1 MKTMNLNEFFTHKI
15 IYKDTPLKFKDT
27 LEQEISQASLV
38 EKLILANI
46 LANMVFAKISN
57 ENAPKI
63 LISRLMCKFSPIDY
77 ESTIPSDF
85 KPIDEEEYEDD
96 LEWLNEEKEDRLFD
110 YYLFLN
116 GVKESH
122 LEEVFDESIEIYDEC
137 MIEIA
142 QNALKDKF
150 SYDIDLLQVL
160 VKGYAKE
167 IREFLSYEPTE
178 ETLKDHFK
186 DTTLYVS
193 LGKDYDKE
201 KESFSKKLQES
212 FKEILESRR
221 IN

>member
-96 LEWLNEEKEDRLFD
+96 LEWLNEEKEDRLFN

-116 GVKESH
+116 GIKESDV
-122 LEEVFDESIEIYDEC
+122 EEVFNESIEIYDEC
-137 MIEIA
+137 LIEIA
-142 QNALKDKF
+142 QNVLKDF

-201 KESFSKKLQES
+201 KESFSKKLQQC
-212 FKEILESRR
+212 FKEILESGR

>member
-85 KPIDEEEYEDD
+85 KPPKQKSQIS
-96 LEWLNEEKEDRLFD
+96 L
-110 YYLFLN
+110 
-116 GVKESH
+116 
-122 LEEVFDESIEIYDEC
+122 VFG
-137 MIEIA
+137 M
-142 QNALKDKF
+142 NAL
-150 SYDIDLLQVL
+150 V
-160 VKGYAKE
+160 
-167 IREFLSYEPTE
+167 P
-178 ETLKDHFK
+178 
-186 DTTLYVS
+186 
-193 LGKDYDKE
+193 LGT
-201 KESFSKKLQES
+201 
-212 FKEILESRR
+212 I
-221 IN
+221 

>member
-1 MKTMNLNEFFTHKI
+1 MNLNEFFTNKV
-15 IYKDTPLKFKDT
+15 IYKDTPLKLKEK
-27 LEQEISQASLV
+27 LEQEISQASLKK
-38 EKLILANI
+38 KLVLANA
-46 LANMVFAKISN
+46 LANMVFAKIGN

-63 LISRLMCKFSPIDY
+63 LISRFMCKFNSIDY

-85 KPIDEEEYEDD
+85 RPIDEEEYEDD

-116 GVKESH
+116 GVKESD
-122 LEEVFDESIEIYDEC
+122 LIEVVSESIETYDEC

-142 QNALKDKF
+142 QNILKNKF

-167 IREFLSYEPTE
+167 IREFLSYKPTKE
-178 ETLKDHFK
+178 IKDFK
-186 DTTLYVS
+186 DKDTALYIS

-201 KESFSKKLQES
+201 KEPFSKKLQQC
-212 FKEILESRR
+212 FKEILESKG
-221 IN
+221 I

>member
-1 MKTMNLNEFFTHKI
+1 MNLNEFFTHKI

-27 LEQEISQASLV
+27 LEQEISQASLKK
-38 EKLILANI
+38 KLVLANA
-46 LANMVFAKISN
+46 LANMVFAKIDN

-63 LISRLMCKFSPIDY
+63 LISRLNPIDY

-85 KPIDEEEYEDD
+85 RPIDEEEYEDD

-116 GVKESH
+116 GVKESD
-122 LEEVFDESIEIYDEC
+122 LIEVVSESIETYDEC

-142 QNALKDKF
+142 QNILKNKF

-160 VKGYAKE
+160 IEGYAKE
-167 IREFLSYEPTE
+167 IMEFLNNELT
-178 ETLKDHFK
+178 K
-186 DTTLYVS
+186 
-193 LGKDYDKE
+193 
-201 KESFSKKLQES
+201 ES
-212 FKEILESRR
+212 FKELLVSKR

>member
-63 LISRLMCKFSPIDY
+63 LISRLMCKFSPIDH
-77 ESTIPSDF
+77 ENTIPSDF

-96 LEWLNEEKEDRLFD
+96 LEWLNEEKEDRLFN

-116 GVKESH
+116 GIKESDV
-122 LEEVFDESIEIYDEC
+122 EEVFNESVEIYDEC
-137 MIEIA
+137 LIEIA
-142 QNALKDKF
+142 QNVLKDKF

-167 IREFLSYEPTE
+167 IREFLSYKPTKE
-178 ETLKDHFK
+178 IKDFK
-186 DTTLYVS
+186 DKDTALYIS

-201 KESFSKKLQES
+201 KESFSKKLQQC
-212 FKEILESRR
+212 FKEILESKG
-221 IN
+221 I

>member
-1 MKTMNLNEFFTHKI
+1 MNLNDFFTSKV
-15 IYKDTPLKFKDT
+15 IYKDTSLKLQDK
-27 LEQEISQASLV
+27 LEQDISQASLKK
-38 EKLILANI
+38 KLVLANI
-46 LANMVFAKISN
+46 LANMVFAKINN

-63 LISRLMCKFSPIDY
+63 LISRFMCKFSPIDY

-122 LEEVFDESIEIYDEC
+122 SEEVFDESIEIYDEC
-137 MIEIA
+137 MIEVA
-142 QNALKDKF
+142 QNVLKDKF

-201 KESFSKKLQES
+201 KESFSKKLQQC
-212 FKEILESRR
+212 FKEILESGR

>member
-1 MKTMNLNEFFTHKI
+1 MNLNEFFTHKI

-96 LEWLNEEKEDRLFD
+96 LEWLNEEKEDRLFN

-116 GVKESH
+116 GIKESDV
-122 LEEVFDESIEIYDEC
+122 EEVFNESIEIYDEC
-137 MIEIA
+137 LIEIA
-142 QNALKDKF
+142 QNVLKDF

-201 KESFSKKLQES
+201 KESFSKKLQQC
-212 FKEILESRR
+212 FKEILESGR

>member
-1 MKTMNLNEFFTHKI
+1 MNLNEFFTNKV
-15 IYKDTPLKFKDT
+15 IYKDTPLKLKEK
-27 LEQEISQASLV
+27 LEQEISQASLKK
-38 EKLILANI
+38 KLVLANA
-46 LANMVFAKISN
+46 LSNMVFAKIDN

-63 LISRLMCKFSPIDY
+63 LISRFMCKFNPIDY

-85 KPIDEEEYEDD
+85 RPIDEEEYEDD

-116 GVKESH
+116 GVKESD
-122 LEEVFDESIEIYDEC
+122 LIEVVSESIETYDEC

-142 QNALKDKF
+142 QNILKNKF

-167 IREFLSYEPTE
+167 IREFLSYKPTKE
-178 ETLKDHFK
+178 IKDFK
-186 DTTLYVS
+186 DKDTALYIS

-201 KESFSKKLQES
+201 KEPFSKKLQQC
-212 FKEILESRR
+212 FKEILESKG
-221 IN
+221 I

>member
-1 MKTMNLNEFFTHKI
+1 MNLNEFFTNKV
-15 IYKDTPLKFKDT
+15 IYKDTPLKLKEK

-38 EKLILANI
+38 KKLILANI

-63 LISRLMCKFSPIDY
+63 LISRFMCKFNPIDY

-85 KPIDEEEYEDD
+85 RPIDEEEYEDD

-116 GVKESH
+116 GVKESD
-122 LEEVFDESIEIYDEC
+122 LIEVVSESIETYDEC

-142 QNALKDKF
+142 QNILKNKF

-167 IREFLSYEPTE
+167 IREFLSYKPTKE
-178 ETLKDHFK
+178 IKDFK
-186 DTTLYVS
+186 DKDTALYIS

-201 KESFSKKLQES
+201 KEPFSKKLQQC
-212 FKEILESRR
+212 FKEILESKG
-221 IN
+221 I

>member
-1 MKTMNLNEFFTHKI
+1 MKTMNLNKFFTSKV
-15 IYKDTPLKFKDT
+15 IYKDTSLKLQDK
-27 LEQEISQASLV
+27 LEQDISQASLKK
-38 EKLILANI
+38 KLVLANI
-46 LANMVFAKISN
+46 LANMVFAKIDN
-57 ENAPKI
+57 ENAPKV
-63 LISRLMCKFSPIDY
+63 LISRFMCKFNPIDY
-77 ESTIPSDF
+77 ENTIPSDF

-122 LEEVFDESIEIYDEC
+122 LEEVFDKSIEIYDEC
-137 MIEIA
+137 MIEVA
-142 QNALKDKF
+142 QNVLKDKF

-167 IREFLSYEPTE
+167 IREFLSNEPTE

-201 KESFSKKLQES
+201 KELFSKKLQES
-212 FKEILESRR
+212 FKEILEGGR

>member
-1 MKTMNLNEFFTHKI
+1 MNLNEFFTSKV
-15 IYKDTPLKFKDT
+15 IYKDTSLKLQDK
-27 LEQEISQASLV
+27 LEQDISQASLKK
-38 EKLILANI
+38 KLVLANI
-46 LANMVFAKISN
+46 LANMVFAKIDN
-57 ENAPKI
+57 ENAPKV
-63 LISRLMCKFSPIDY
+63 LISRFMFKFNPIDY
-77 ESTIPSDF
+77 ENTIPSDF
-85 KPIDEEEYEDD
+85 KPIDEEEYKDD

-122 LEEVFDESIEIYDEC
+122 LVEVFDKSIEIYDEC
-137 MIEIA
+137 MIEVA
-142 QNALKDKF
+142 QNVLKDKF
-150 SYDIDLLQVL
+150 SYDVDLLQVL

-167 IREFLSYEPTE
+167 IREFLSNEPTE

-201 KESFSKKLQES
+201 KELFSKKLQES
-212 FKEILESRR
+212 FKEILESGR

>member
-1 MKTMNLNEFFTHKI
+1 MNLNEFFTHKI

-63 LISRLMCKFSPIDY
+63 LISRFMCKFNPIDY

-85 KPIDEEEYEDD
+85 RPIDEEEYEDD

-116 GVKESH
+116 GIKESDV
-122 LEEVFDESIEIYDEC
+122 EEVFNESVEIYDEC

-142 QNALKDKF
+142 QNILKNKF

-160 VKGYAKE
+160 MEGYAKE
-167 IREFLSYEPTE
+167 IREFLSYKPTKE
-178 ETLKDHFK
+178 IKDFK
-186 DTTLYVS
+186 DKDTALYIN

-201 KESFSKKLQES
+201 KESFSKKLQQC
-212 FKEILESRR
+212 FKEILESKG
-221 IN
+221 I

>member
-1 MKTMNLNEFFTHKI
+1 MKTINLNEFFTSKV
-15 IYKDTPLKFKDT
+15 IYKDTPLKLQDK
-27 LEQEISQASLV
+27 LEQDISQASL
-38 EKLILANI
+38 EKKLILANI
-46 LANMVFAKISN
+46 LANMVFAKIDN
-57 ENAPKI
+57 ENAPQV
-63 LISRLMCKFSPIDY
+63 LISRFMCKFSPIDY

-137 MIEIA
+137 MIEVA
-142 QNALKDKF
+142 QNVLKDKF

-160 VKGYAKE
+160 VKEYAKE
-167 IREFLSYEPTE
+167 IREFLSYKPTE

-201 KESFSKKLQES
+201 KELFSKKLQES

>member
-1 MKTMNLNEFFTHKI
+1 MNLNDFFTSKV
-15 IYKDTPLKFKDT
+15 IYKDTSLKLQDK
-27 LEQEISQASLV
+27 LEQDISQASLKK
-38 EKLILANI
+38 KLVLANI
-46 LANMVFAKISN
+46 LANMVFAKIDN
-57 ENAPKI
+57 ENAPKV
-63 LISRLMCKFSPIDY
+63 LISRFMCKFNPIDY
-77 ESTIPSDF
+77 ENTIPSDF
-85 KPIDEEEYEDD
+85 KPIDEEEYKDD

-122 LEEVFDESIEIYDEC
+122 LVEVFDKSIEIYDEC
-137 MIEIA
+137 MIEVA
-142 QNALKDKF
+142 QNVLKDKF
-150 SYDIDLLQVL
+150 SYDVDLLQVL

-167 IREFLSYEPTE
+167 IREFLSNEPTE

-201 KESFSKKLQES
+201 KELFSKKLQES
-212 FKEILESRR
+212 FKEILESGR

>member
-1 MKTMNLNEFFTHKI
+1 MNLNEFFTNKV
-15 IYKDTPLKFKDT
+15 IYKGTPLKLKEK
-27 LEQEISQASLV
+27 LEQEISQASLKK
-38 EKLILANI
+38 KLV
-46 LANMVFAKISN
+46 LANMVFAKIDN

-63 LISRLMCKFSPIDY
+63 LISRFMCKFNPIDY

-85 KPIDEEEYEDD
+85 RPIDEEEYEDD

-116 GVKESH
+116 GVKESD
-122 LEEVFDESIEIYDEC
+122 LIEVVSESIETYDEC

-142 QNALKDKF
+142 QNILKNKF

-167 IREFLSYEPTE
+167 IREFLSYKPTKE
-178 ETLKDHFK
+178 IKDFK
-186 DTTLYVS
+186 DKDTALYIS

-201 KESFSKKLQES
+201 KEPFSKKLQQC
-212 FKEILESRR
+212 FKEILESKG
-221 IN
+221 I

>member
-1 MKTMNLNEFFTHKI
+1 MNLNDFFTSKV
-15 IYKDTPLKFKDT
+15 IYKDTSLKLQDK
-27 LEQEISQASLV
+27 LEQDISQASLKK
-38 EKLILANI
+38 KLVLANI
-46 LANMVFAKISN
+46 LANMVFAKIDN

-96 LEWLNEEKEDRLFD
+96 LEWLNEKKEDRLFD

-122 LEEVFDESIEIYDEC
+122 SEEVFDESIEIYDEC
-137 MIEIA
+137 MIEVA
-142 QNALKDKF
+142 QNVLKDKF

-167 IREFLSYEPTE
+167 VREFLSNEPTE
-178 ETLKDHFK
+178 
-186 DTTLYVS
+186 
-193 LGKDYDKE
+193 
-201 KESFSKKLQES
+201 
-212 FKEILESRR
+212 
-221 IN
+221 

>member
-1 MKTMNLNEFFTHKI
+1 MNLNEFFTHKI

-27 LEQEISQASLV
+27 LEQEISQASL
-38 EKLILANI
+38 EKKLILANE
-46 LANMVFAKISN
+46 LAHMVFAKIDD

-63 LISRLMCKFSPIDY
+63 LISRFMCKFNPIDY

-85 KPIDEEEYEDD
+85 RPIDEEEYEDD

-116 GVKESH
+116 GVKESD
-122 LEEVFDESIEIYDEC
+122 LIEVVSESIETYDEC

-142 QNALKDKF
+142 QNILKNKF

-167 IREFLSYEPTE
+167 IREFLSYKPTKE
-178 ETLKDHFK
+178 IKDFK
-186 DTTLYVS
+186 DKDTALYIS

-201 KESFSKKLQES
+201 KEPFSKKLQQC
-212 FKEILESRR
+212 FKEILESKG
-221 IN
+221 I

>member
-1 MKTMNLNEFFTHKI
+1 MKTMNLNEFFTNKV
-15 IYKDTPLKFKDT
+15 IYKDTPLKLKEK
-27 LEQEISQASLV
+27 LEQEISQASLKK
-38 EKLILANI
+38 KLVLANA
-46 LANMVFAKISN
+46 LANMVFAKIDN

-63 LISRLMCKFSPIDY
+63 LISRFMCKFNPIDY

-85 KPIDEEEYEDD
+85 RPIDEEEYEDD

-116 GVKESH
+116 GVKESD
-122 LEEVFDESIEIYDEC
+122 LIEVVSESIETYDEC

-142 QNALKDKF
+142 QNVLKDKF

-167 IREFLSYEPTE
+167 IREFLSYKPTKE
-178 ETLKDHFK
+178 IKDFK
-186 DTTLYVS
+186 DKDTALYIS

-201 KESFSKKLQES
+201 KEPFSKKLQQC
-212 FKEILESRR
+212 FKEILESKG
-221 IN
+221 I